1 MSMDSTVKHVVG
13 VAGDRFGRFVKR
25 YRVLYAPAGWVS
37 RIVASSPSSSLI
49 AFTLGPLRARLRG
62 NMSAN
67 DVLWVLDALDGES
80 LRFSLAGGWGVDA
93 LIGAQHRQ
101 HDDLDVIIDDYE
113 HNEPKAQ
120 QALVKLGFK
129 LVGSQRRRTWMPDLA
144 SFDDGAGHRVE
155 LVSIDWERLADALAA
170 STSAR
175 PDDDLTARSSR
186 RERSTGWSCRACP
199 RGCNCCTTWV
209 IPSKRRSN
217 TTSSSCCPSS
227 GLFTPSG
234 HGGDSR
240 TGLGP

>member
-1 MSMDSTVKHVVG
+1 MSTNSTVKRVVG

-37 RIVASSPSSSLI
+37 RVVGSSSSSSVI

-62 NMSAN
+62 NMSAT
-67 DVLWVLDALDGES
+67 DVLWVLDALEGES

-93 LIGAQHRQ
+93 LIGAQHRR
-101 HDDLDVIIDDYE
+101 HDDIDVVIDDYE

-155 LVSIDWERLADALAA
+155 LVSIDWERLADALEA
-170 STSAR
+170 SSSTR
-175 PDDDLTARSSR
+175 PDDDLTREVFAEGTINGAVVPCLSSR
-186 RERSTGWSCRACP
+186 VQLLYHMGYPLKETLQHDVELLLS
-199 RGCNCCTTWV
+199 V
-209 IPSKRRSN
+209 
-217 TTSSSCCPSS
+217 
-227 GLFTPSG
+227 F
-234 HGGDSR
+234 
-240 TGLGP
+240 GPLHP